1 MENTEKRLLQWG
13 KYRSDENNN
22 LSVVEPIKSKDK
34 TEIIG
39 EESTIIANHTPILVK
54 RIINDD
60 GVEWIES
67 LTYEIWRNGK
77 KQREA
82 TVTHKDIASQ
92 TPNIKFGADCRILPV
107 RGAKP
112 LYSDFMQLQC
122 EEAPCETV
130 YKHTGYAVIDGER
143 VFLNGGYSV
152 TKKGLTSKFQV
163 VMDGKLGR
171 YGFTNEKHPERYE
184 TLLYELPKVAP
195 KTLIYTGLAYVF
207 LTPLNALLREIGYEP
222 RFILYFVGK
231 TGSRK
236 TTMAN
241 LFLSFFGDF
250 HETESAPI
258 SFKDTPNAADMAM
271 GLLDS
276 TLTLLD
282 DRIPSFNRSVK
293 DKMESMEQNALR
305 AIGDRAGRARLNP
318 NGTLKPIYRPV
329 ANLITTAEEAYSN
342 VGESAISRS
351 IACELRPDD
360 VNLEA
365 LTVVQNKACELNE
378 CMSEYIQYI
387 LQNWEILKV
396 DLKALFVELRNSAQ
410 NGGHGRLAVAVA
422 HLQIGILVM
431 CQWLQ
436 ANNVLTEEQGKKL
449 ASEAWEQFMLLSA
462 EQNKRIFEEKPVK
475 LFLDAVKEL
484 MDRGEIRFSEL
495 NAEYNI
501 KPIGYKDDYF
511 YYCYPDS
518 IYSEVRKFYA
528 LQDTNFPL
536 GKTALFRQLAIDKL
550 IETDKGQNTKTK
562 RIGDKRPRL
571 LWLRKEALESEDNE

>member
-13 KYRSDENNN
+13 KYKSDENNN

-39 EESTIIANHTPILVK
+39 EESTIFANHTPILVK
-54 RIINDD
+54 RIITDD
-60 GVEWIES
+60 GVERIES

-77 KQREA
+77 KQGET
-82 TVTHKDIASQ
+82 TVTVNDIRSQ

-107 RGAKP
+107 RGAKS

-122 EEAPCETV
+122 EDAPCETV

-152 TKKGLTSKFQV
+152 TKEGLTSKFQV

-171 YGFTNEKHPERYE
+171 YGFTSEKHPERYE
-184 TLLYELPKVAP
+184 TLLNELPKVAP

-282 DRIPSFNRSVK
+282 DRIPSFNRGVK

-360 VNLEA
+360 VHLEA
-365 LTVVQNKACELNE
+365 LTVVQK
-378 CMSEYIQYI
+378 
-387 LQNWEILKV
+387 
-396 DLKALFVELRNSAQ
+396 
-410 NGGHGRLAVAVA
+410 
-422 HLQIGILVM
+422 
-431 CQWLQ
+431 
-436 ANNVLTEEQGKKL
+436 
-449 ASEAWEQFMLLSA
+449 
-462 EQNKRIFEEKPVK
+462 
-475 LFLDAVKEL
+475 
-484 MDRGEIRFSEL
+484 
-495 NAEYNI
+495 
-501 KPIGYKDDYF
+501 
-511 YYCYPDS
+511 
-518 IYSEVRKFYA
+518 
-528 LQDTNFPL
+528 
-536 GKTALFRQLAIDKL
+536 
-550 IETDKGQNTKTK
+550 
-562 RIGDKRPRL
+562 
-571 LWLRKEALESEDNE
+571 